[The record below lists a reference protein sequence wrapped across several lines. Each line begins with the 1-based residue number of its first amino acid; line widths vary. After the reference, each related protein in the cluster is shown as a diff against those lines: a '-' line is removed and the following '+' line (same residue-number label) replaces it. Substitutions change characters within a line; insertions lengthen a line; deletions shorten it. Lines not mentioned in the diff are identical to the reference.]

1 MVKHGAKVSQHC
13 RKLDQPLLSL
23 VPLTDFTSPNV
34 QEIIARGGL
43 EKWVKKEIEASA

>member
-1 MVKHGAKVSQHC
+1 MVKHGAKVLEQC
-13 RKLDQPLLSL
+13 RKMDPALLSV
-23 VPLTDFTSPNV
+23 VPFTDFTSPNV